1 MGAIGKMEGWDFL
14 GAIEKRGGNDER
26 VSYSE
31 SAAGQAAAAA
41 AACALLTAFLD
52 SMLLQHNLHN
62 PLCSRQVFCSI

>member
-1 MGAIGKMEGWDFL
+1 MEAIGKMEGWDFL

-31 SAAGQAAAAA
+31 SAAGQAAAATA
-41 AACALLTAFLD
+41 GALLTAFLD

-62 PLCSRQVFCSI
+62 LLCSRQVFCSI